1 MDEASGEPPGGEQAA
16 PDVPLTRR
24 EAAEARRAEVA
35 ASGEDPTAVEGDA
48 EPDDRSSTGPAE
60 APVAGI
66 RVDSIP
72 PAPPLPSAAAADAL
86 GVQSHLRAAR
96 SEFESQVAHARAEF
110 EEANERIKQRTGRDL
125 ILAILIGVAAGA
137 VLLGSLIFIKQ
148 LFLVFALAAVLLGVF
163 EFARALRV
171 SGRRVDVVPQLIAG
185 GIVVLS
191 GYFFDL
197 WLHWVVVFVAV
208 ALVVIWRLLMQM
220 AARDGRTYGNVLAD
234 VLIAGFVQLYVPFL
248 ASLCLVLLAQEGG
261 EWWVLS
267 FIAVVVAADTG
278 AYAAGL
284 SFGRHPM
291 APKISPKKTW
301 EGFAGAVAASAIAG
315 VLLAIFLLGLD
326 WWMGIVIGV
335 VILGTATVGD
345 LGESMIKRD
354 MGIKDMSSWL
364 PGHGGVL
371 DRLDSILPST
381 AAALALYYLFI
392 PLVAS

>member
-1 MDEASGEPPGGEQAA
+1 MAEASGEPPGDDEVV
-16 PDVPLTRR
+16 PDAPLTRR
-24 EAAEARRAEVA
+24 EAAAARRADMVPDGDTA
-35 ASGEDPTAVEGDA
+35 ATAGA
-48 EPDDRSSTGPAE
+48 FSTDMIPPRPPLPAE
-60 APVAGI
+60 
-66 RVDSIP
+66 P
-72 PAPPLPSAAAADAL
+72 PAPFATAEAGGESDASP
-86 GVQSHLRAAR
+86 VIHSHLRAAR
-96 SEFESQVAHARAEF
+96 TEFETQVAHARAEF

-148 LFLVFALAAVLLGVF
+148 LFLVFALAAVVLGVY
-163 EFARALRV
+163 EFSRALRA
-171 SGRRVDVVPQLIAG
+171 SGRRVDAAPQIGAGVVL
-185 GIVVLS
+185 VLS
-191 GYFFDL
+191 GYFLDV

-208 ALVVIWRLLMQM
+208 AVVVTWRLLAQM
-220 AARDGRTYGNVLAD
+220 VAHDGRTYGKVLAD
-234 VLIAGFVQLYVPFL
+234 VLIAGFIQLYVPFF
-248 ASLCLVLLAQEGG
+248 ASLCVVLLAQDRG

-291 APKISPKKTW
+291 APRISPKKTW
-301 EGFAGAVAASAIAG
+301 EGFAGAVAASALAG
-315 VLLAIFLLGLD
+315 VLLAMFLLGLD
-326 WWMGIVIGV
+326 WWMGVVIGV

-354 MGIKDMSSWL
+354 LGIKDMSSWL

-381 AAALALYYLFI
+381 AAALALYYLFT
-392 PLVAS
+392 PLVA

>member
-1 MDEASGEPPGGEQAA
+1 MAEASEDSSGEDLPAGE
-16 PDVPLTRR
+16 VPLTRR
-24 EAAEARRAEVA
+24 EAAEARRAEA
-35 ASGEDPTAVEGDA
+35 ADLPTPEVTSPPESVSPTDGL
-48 EPDDRSSTGPAE
+48 TGGSE
-60 APVAGI
+60 
-66 RVDSIP
+66 SIP
-72 PAPPLPSAAAADAL
+72 PVPPLPATAVTPDLEATPAL
-86 GVQSHLRAAR
+86 QSHLRAAR

-125 ILAILIGVAAGA
+125 ILAIVIGVGAGA
-137 VLLGSLIFIKQ
+137 VLVGSLIFVKQ
-148 LFLVFALAAVLLGVF
+148 LFLVFALAAVLLGVY
-163 EFARALRV
+163 EFARALRA
-171 SGRRVDVVPQLIAG
+171 SGRRVDVVPQLVAG

-191 GYFFDL
+191 GYFL
-197 WLHWVVVFVAV
+197 GAWLHWVIVFVAV
-208 ALVVIWRLLMQM
+208 AVVVVWRLFVQM
-220 AARDGRTYGNVLAD
+220 ASRDGRTYGNVLAD
-234 VLIAGFVQLYVPFL
+234 VLIAGLVQLYVPFL
-248 ASLCLVLLAQEGG
+248 GSLCVVLLAQDRG
-261 EWWVLS
+261 EWWVLA

-284 SFGRHPM
+284 TFGRHPM

-301 EGFAGAVAASAIAG
+301 EGFAGAVLASALAG

-326 WWMGIVIGV
+326 WWMGVVIGI

-381 AAALALYYLFI
+381 AAALALYYLFT